1 MSISISHAICG
12 IIGFL
17 LGSAGAGGAVYGA
30 KKHNRL
36 SFILGVL
43 FALSGVAVF
52 CSSVL
57 FKAAVE
63 EELADALDDAEE
75 EADEAEAEADE
86 AEAEAEEAVEEAEE
100 AEEEAAPAEEEAA
113 PAEEEASQKEE
124 SEE

>member
-30 KKHNRL
+30 KKRNRL

-63 EELADALDDAEE
+63 EEIADALDDAEE
-75 EADEAEAEADE
+75 EADEAEAEA
-86 AEAEAEEAVEEAEE
+86 AEEAEEAAAE